1 MINILLLFCKCN
13 PCRERKAHKLGKIL
27 LIITYF
33 FAFPYTA
40 PSAPRDVRVTQLNVS
55 HVEVMWSLLS
65 PEEARG
71 VILNYTL
78 TYTNGPDTRKTIS
91 VPPTQNRAVLSELK
105 PGEKYSVYVSAST
118 SAGMGNSTATT
129 ATLSVDN
136 IPVDNT
142 SGELKP
148 YIP

>member
-1 MINILLLFCKCN
+1 MIFQ
-13 PCRERKAHKLGKIL
+13 
-27 LIITYF
+27 
-33 FAFPYTA
+33 YTA
-40 PSAPRDVRVTQLNVS
+40 PRAPRDVRVTQLNIS

-71 VILNYTL
+71 VILYYTL
-78 TYTNGPDTRKTIS
+78 TYTNGTDTRKTIS

-129 ATLSVDN
+129 VTLL
-136 IPVDNT
+136 VDNT
-142 SGELKP
+142 PGELKFKGLH
-148 YIP
+148 

>member
-1 MINILLLFCKCN
+1 MI
-13 PCRERKAHKLGKIL
+13 
-27 LIITYF
+27 
-33 FAFPYTA
+33 
-40 PSAPRDVRVTQLNVS
+40 QLNIC

-91 VPPTQNRAVLSELK
+91 VPPTQNRAVLGELK
-105 PGEKYSVYVSAST
+105 PGENYSVYVSAST

-129 ATLSVDN
+129 ATLHVDN

-142 SGELKP
+142 PGELKP
-148 YIP
+148 YIYYLFFLVWVDVHCYQVIVSSTKLKTKNNSIVFHFS

>member
-1 MINILLLFCKCN
+1 M
-13 PCRERKAHKLGKIL
+13 
-27 LIITYF
+27 
-33 FAFPYTA
+33 
-40 PSAPRDVRVTQLNVS
+40 SQLNVS

-71 VILNYTL
+71 VILYYTL

-118 SAGMGNSTATT
+118 SAGMENSTATT
-129 ATLSVDN
+129 ATLH
-136 IPVDNT
+136 VDNT
-142 SGELKP
+142 PGELKLKGL
-148 YIP
+148 YLSTHMLLIYVDECTHVVDFM

>member
-1 MINILLLFCKCN
+1 MASRNNIWGLLQN
-13 PCRERKAHKLGKIL
+13 YTE
-27 LIITYF
+27 YF
-33 FAFPYTA
+33 SYIA

-78 TYTNGPDTRKTIS
+78 TYTIGPDTRKTKS
-91 VPPTQNRAVLSELK
+91 VPPSQNRAVLSELK
-105 PGEKYSVYVSAST
+105 PGEYYLMYIFAST
-118 SAGMGNSTATT
+118 SAGMGRSTATI

-136 IPVDNT
+136 NII
-142 SGELKP
+142 SGELKLR
-148 YIP
+148 IVH

>member
-1 MINILLLFCKCN
+1 M
-13 PCRERKAHKLGKIL
+13 
-27 LIITYF
+27 
-33 FAFPYTA
+33 
-40 PSAPRDVRVTQLNVS
+40 SQLNIS

-129 ATLSVDN
+129 ATLPVDN
-136 IPVDNT
+136 IP
-142 SGELKP
+142 GELKLKGL
-148 YIP
+148 YLSTHMLLIYVDECTHVVDFM

>member
-1 MINILLLFCKCN
+1 M
-13 PCRERKAHKLGKIL
+13 
-27 LIITYF
+27 
-33 FAFPYTA
+33 
-40 PSAPRDVRVTQLNVS
+40 TQLNVS

-71 VILNYTL
+71 VILYYTL

-129 ATLSVDN
+129 ATL
-136 IPVDNT
+136 PVDNT
-142 SGELKP
+142 PGELKFKGLHLSTHVVDL
-148 YIP
+148 YE

>member
-1 MINILLLFCKCN
+1 M
-13 PCRERKAHKLGKIL
+13 
-27 LIITYF
+27 
-33 FAFPYTA
+33 
-40 PSAPRDVRVTQLNVS
+40 TQLNIS

-71 VILNYTL
+71 VILYYTL

-129 ATLSVDN
+129 ASLPVENIPTVLPTDN
-136 IPVDNT
+136 IADT
-142 SGELKP
+142 ESGELNIKELFISIK
-148 YIP
+148 YTCC